1 MVKEGAGRFRK
12 RARGGGGRIRQ
23 RDQVDR
29 PDSTADFIVV
39 DYIVKLAIIR
49 QRV

>member
-1 MVKEGAGRFRK
+1 VEEGTRRFKK

-23 RDQVDR
+23 RDQVDGLD
-29 PDSTADFIVV
+29 PTVDFIII

-49 QRV
+49 RRV